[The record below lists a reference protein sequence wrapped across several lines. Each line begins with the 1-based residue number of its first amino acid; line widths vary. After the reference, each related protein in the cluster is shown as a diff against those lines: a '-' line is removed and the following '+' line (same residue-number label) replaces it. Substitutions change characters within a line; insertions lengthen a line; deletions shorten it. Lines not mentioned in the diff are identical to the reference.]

1 MDNYICRKRKSG
13 MEVIINPFITRGYIP
28 AECFCDRVAETQ
40 RLAKSLMNG
49 NDVVLF
55 SPRRMG
61 KTGLIGHV
69 FDKDEIKRSYY
80 TFFVDILHTTSL
92 REFTFFLGKEV
103 FRALQPA
110 GRKVI
115 DKLVATLKSLQG
127 KITYDSVTGQPAFG
141 ISLGDIQRPEFTLEE
156 IFTYLDNAG
165 KQCLVAID
173 EFQQIN
179 EYEDNN
185 VEALLRGHI
194 QKMKNCHFVFAGSK
208 RSIMSA
214 MFQSPAR
221 PFYKSADPLEL
232 KAIEKEVYSDFV
244 ERKFNEYGKSVS
256 KATVEFVY
264 DLFEGYTYYMQRT
277 FNEAFASID
286 KGEECSMDVVIKSI
300 DNILLMNE
308 VQFAEQMSSLT
319 ENQKRVLAAIA
330 KEAHVRKVNTS
341 AFINRY
347 QLSTASVVN
356 AAIRKLLKEDI
367 ITVDLKEYSVPDKFL
382 WLWVN
387 RQYNNEMMF
396 VR

>member
-1 MDNYICRKRKSG
+1 M
-13 MEVIINPFITRGYIP
+13 RGKP
-28 AECFCDRVAETQ
+28 
-40 RLAKSLMNG
+40 
-49 NDVVLF
+49 
-55 SPRRMG
+55 
-61 KTGLIGHV
+61 
-69 FDKDEIKRSYY
+69 
-80 TFFVDILHTTSL
+80 
-92 REFTFFLGKEV
+92 
-103 FRALQPA
+103 
-110 GRKVI
+110 
-115 DKLVATLKSLQG
+115 
-127 KITYDSVTGQPAFG
+127 
-141 ISLGDIQRPEFTLEE
+141 
-156 IFTYLDNAG
+156 
-165 KQCLVAID
+165 CLVAID

-214 MFQSPAR
+214 MFQFPAL

-232 KAIEKEVYSDFV
+232 KAIERDVYSDFV

-256 KATVEFVY
+256 KATVEYVY

-286 KGEECSMDVVIKSI
+286 RGGECSMDLVRKSI

-308 VQFAEQMSSLT
+308 VQFAEQMSNLT

-330 KEAHVRKVNTS
+330 KEERVRKVNTS
-341 AFINRY
+341 AFINCY

-356 AAIRKLLKEDI
+356 TAIRKLLKEDI
-367 ITVDLKEYSVPDKFL
+367 ITVDLKEYSIPDKFL

>member
-1 MDNYICRKRKSG
+1 MKTIH
-13 MEVIINPFITRGYIP
+13 NPFITRGYIP
-28 AECFCDRVAETQ
+28 DECFCDRVSETQ

-61 KTGLIGHV
+61 KTGLITHV
-69 FDKDEIKRSYY
+69 FEREEIKRSYY

-110 GRKVI
+110 GKKVL
-115 DKLVATLKSLQG
+115 DKLVSALKSLQG
-127 KITYDSVTGQPAFG
+127 KITYDSVTGQPSFG
-141 ISLGDIQRPEFTLEE
+141 VSLGDIQRPEFTLEE
-156 IFTYLDNAG
+156 IFNYLDNAG
-165 KQCLVAID
+165 KPCLVAID

-179 EYEDNN
+179 EYEDGNI
-185 VEALLRGHI
+185 EALLRGHI

-221 PFYKSADPLEL
+221 SFYKSADPLEL
-232 KAIEKEVYSDFV
+232 KALDKDIYSDFV
-244 ERKFNEYGKSVS
+244 GKMFNEYGKRIA
-256 KATVEFVY
+256 KAVVEYVY
-264 DLFEGYTYYMQRT
+264 DLFEGYTYYMQRV

-286 KGEECSMDVVIKSI
+286 RGEECSIEVIRMSI

-308 VQFAEQMSSLT
+308 VQFAELMSSLT
-319 ENQKRVLAAIA
+319 ENQKRVLSAIA
-330 KEAHVRKVNTS
+330 NEARVRNVNTS

-367 ITVDLKEYSVPDKFL
+367 ITVDLKEYSIPDKFL

-387 RQYNNEMMF
+387 RQYNNA
-396 VR
+396 

>member
-1 MDNYICRKRKSG
+1 
-13 MEVIINPFITRGYIP
+13 MESVHNPFITRGYIP
-28 AECFCDRVAETQ
+28 AECFCDRVSETQ

-69 FDKDEIKRSYY
+69 FDLEEIKSSYY

-110 GRKVI
+110 GRKAI
-115 DKLVATLKSLQG
+115 DKLVVALKSLQG

-165 KQCLVAID
+165 KPCLVAID

-185 VEALLRGHI
+185 IEALLRGHI

-232 KAIEKEVYSDFV
+232 RAIDRDIYSNFV
-244 ERKFNEYGKSVS
+244 EKKFNEYGKSVS
-256 KATVEFVY
+256 KATVEYVY

-286 KGEECSMDVVIKSI
+286 RGEECSMDLVRKSI
-300 DNILLMNE
+300 DNILLMNK
-308 VQFAEQMSSLT
+308 VQFAEQMSGLT

-367 ITVDLKEYSVPDKFL
+367 ITVDLKEYSIPDKFL

-396 VR
+396 VQ

>member
-1 MDNYICRKRKSG
+1 MKTIH
-13 MEVIINPFITRGYIP
+13 NPFITRGYIP
-28 AECFCDRVAETQ
+28 DECFCDRVSETQ

-61 KTGLIGHV
+61 KTGLITHV
-69 FDKDEIKRSYY
+69 FEREEIKRSYY

-110 GRKVI
+110 GKKVL
-115 DKLVATLKSLQG
+115 DKLVSALKSLQG
-127 KITYDSVTGQPAFG
+127 KITYDSVTGQPSFG
-141 ISLGDIQRPEFTLEE
+141 VSLGDIQRPEFTLEE
-156 IFTYLDNAG
+156 IFNYLDNAG
-165 KQCLVAID
+165 KPCLVAID

-179 EYEDNN
+179 EYEDGN

-221 PFYKSADPLEL
+221 PFYKSVDPLEL
-232 KAIEKEVYSDFV
+232 KALDKDIYSDFV
-244 ERKFNEYGKSVS
+244 GKMFNEYGKRIA
-256 KATVEFVY
+256 KAVVEYVY
-264 DLFEGYTYYMQRT
+264 DLFEGYTYYMQRV

-286 KGEECSMDVVIKSI
+286 RGEECSTEVIRMSI

-308 VQFAEQMSSLT
+308 VQFAELMSSLT
-319 ENQKRVLAAIA
+319 ENQKRVLSAIA
-330 KEAHVRKVNTS
+330 NEAHVRNVNTS

-367 ITVDLKEYSVPDKFL
+367 ITVDLKEYSIPDKFL

-387 RQYNNEMMF
+387 RQYNNA
-396 VR
+396 

>member
-1 MDNYICRKRKSG
+1 MQLVMKTIH
-13 MEVIINPFITRGYIP
+13 NPFITRGYIP
-28 AECFCDRVAETQ
+28 DECFCDRVSETQ

-61 KTGLIGHV
+61 KTGLITHV
-69 FDKDEIKRSYY
+69 FEREEIKRSYY

-110 GRKVI
+110 GKKVL
-115 DKLVATLKSLQG
+115 DKLVSALKSLQG
-127 KITYDSVTGQPAFG
+127 KITYDSVTGQPSFG
-141 ISLGDIQRPEFTLEE
+141 VSLGDIQRPEFTLEE
-156 IFTYLDNAG
+156 IFNYLDNAG
-165 KQCLVAID
+165 KPCLVAID

-179 EYEDNN
+179 EYEDGNI
-185 VEALLRGHI
+185 EALLRGHI

-214 MFQSPAR
+214 MFLSPAR

-232 KAIEKEVYSDFV
+232 KALDKDIYSDFV
-244 ERKFNEYGKSVS
+244 GKMFNEYGKRIA
-256 KATVEFVY
+256 KAVVEYVY
-264 DLFEGYTYYMQRT
+264 DLFEGYTYYMQRV

-286 KGEECSMDVVIKSI
+286 RGEECSTEVIRMSI

-308 VQFAEQMSSLT
+308 VQFAELMSSLT
-319 ENQKRVLAAIA
+319 ENQKRVLSAIA
-330 KEAHVRKVNTS
+330 NEARVRNVNTS

-367 ITVDLKEYSVPDKFL
+367 ITVDLKEYSIPDKFL

-387 RQYNNEMMF
+387 RQYNNA
-396 VR
+396 

>member
-1 MDNYICRKRKSG
+1 
-13 MEVIINPFITRGYIP
+13 MESIHNPFITRGYIP
-28 AECFCDRVAETQ
+28 AECFCDRVSETQ

-69 FDKDEIKRSYY
+69 FDLEEIKGYYY

-92 REFTFFLGKEV
+92 REFTFFLGKEM

-110 GRKVI
+110 GRKAI
-115 DKLVATLKSLQG
+115 DKLVVALKSLQG

-165 KQCLVAID
+165 KPCLVAID

-232 KAIEKEVYSDFV
+232 KAIDRDTYSNFV
-244 ERKFNEYGKSVS
+244 EKKFNEYGKSVS
-256 KATVEFVY
+256 KATVEYVY

-286 KGEECSMDVVIKSI
+286 RGEECSMDLVRTSI

-319 ENQKRVLAAIA
+319 ENQKRVLAAFA
-330 KEAHVRKVNTS
+330 KEGHVRKVNTS
-341 AFINRY
+341 AFIGRY

-367 ITVDLKEYSVPDKFL
+367 VTVDLKEYSIPDKFL
-382 WLWVN
+382 WIWVN
-387 RQYNNEMMF
+387 RQYNNEMTF

>member
-1 MDNYICRKRKSG
+1 M
-13 MEVIINPFITRGYIP
+13 
-28 AECFCDRVAETQ
+28 
-40 RLAKSLMNG
+40 
-49 NDVVLF
+49 
-55 SPRRMG
+55 
-61 KTGLIGHV
+61 
-69 FDKDEIKRSYY
+69 
-80 TFFVDILHTTSL
+80 
-92 REFTFFLGKEV
+92 

-165 KQCLVAID
+165 KPCLVAID

-221 PFYKSADPLEL
+221 PFYKSADPLKL
-232 KAIEKEVYSDFV
+232 KAIDRDIYSNFV
-244 ERKFNEYGKSVS
+244 EKKFNEYGKSVS
-256 KATVEFVY
+256 KATVEYVY
-264 DLFEGYTYYMQRT
+264 DLLEGYTYYMQRT

-286 KGEECSMDVVIKSI
+286 RGGECSMDLVRKSI

-308 VQFAEQMSSLT
+308 IQFAEQMSNLT

-330 KEAHVRKVNTS
+330 KEERVRKVNTS

-356 AAIRKLLKEDI
+356 TAIRKLLKEDI
-367 ITVDLKEYSVPDKFL
+367 ITVDLKEYSIP
-382 WLWVN
+382 
-387 RQYNNEMMF
+387 RQ
-396 VR
+396 VSLALGQPAVQ

>member
-1 MDNYICRKRKSG
+1 
-13 MEVIINPFITRGYIP
+13 MEAIHNPFITRGYIP
-28 AECFCDRVAETQ
+28 AECFCDRVSETQ

-69 FDKDEIKRSYY
+69 FDLEEIKSSYY

-103 FRALQPA
+103 FRALQLA
-110 GRKVI
+110 GMKSI
-115 DKLVATLKSLQG
+115 DKLVVALKSLQG

-165 KQCLVAID
+165 KPCLVAID

-208 RSIMSA
+208 RSIMSD

-232 KAIEKEVYSDFV
+232 KAIDRDIYSNFV
-244 ERKFNEYGKSVS
+244 AKKFNEYGKSVS
-256 KATVEFVY
+256 KATVEYVY

-286 KGEECSMDVVIKSI
+286 GGEECSLDVVRQSI

-308 VQFAEQMSSLT
+308 VQFAEQMSGLT

-330 KEAHVRKVNTS
+330 KEGHVRKINTS

-367 ITVDLKEYSVPDKFL
+367 ITVDLKEYSIPDKFL

-387 RQYNNEMMF
+387 RQYNNEMTF

>member
-1 MDNYICRKRKSG
+1 MQKMQLVMKTIH
-13 MEVIINPFITRGYIP
+13 NPFITRGYIP
-28 AECFCDRVAETQ
+28 DECFCDRVSETQ

-61 KTGLIGHV
+61 KTGLITHV
-69 FDKDEIKRSYY
+69 FEREEIKRSYY

-110 GRKVI
+110 GKKVL
-115 DKLVATLKSLQG
+115 DKLVSALKSLQG
-127 KITYDSVTGQPAFG
+127 KITYDSVTGQPSFG
-141 ISLGDIQRPEFTLEE
+141 VSLGDIQRPEFILEE
-156 IFTYLDNAG
+156 IFNYLDNAG
-165 KQCLVAID
+165 KPCLVAID

-179 EYEDNN
+179 EYEDGN

-214 MFQSPAR
+214 MFQSPAH

-232 KAIEKEVYSDFV
+232 KALDKDIYSDFV
-244 ERKFNEYGKSVS
+244 GKMFNEYGKRIA
-256 KATVEFVY
+256 KAVVEYVY
-264 DLFEGYTYYMQRT
+264 DLFEGYTYYMQRV

-286 KGEECSMDVVIKSI
+286 RGEECSIEVIRMSI

-308 VQFAEQMSSLT
+308 VQFAELMSSLT
-319 ENQKRVLAAIA
+319 ENQKRVLSAIA
-330 KEAHVRKVNTS
+330 NEARVRNVNTS

-367 ITVDLKEYSVPDKFL
+367 ITVDLKEYSIPDKFL

-387 RQYNNEMMF
+387 RQYNNA
-396 VR
+396 

>member
-1 MDNYICRKRKSG
+1 
-13 MEVIINPFITRGYIP
+13 MEAVHNPFITRGYIP
-28 AECFCDRVAETQ
+28 AECFCDRVSETQ

-69 FDKDEIKRSYY
+69 FDLDEIKSSYY

-115 DKLVATLKSLQG
+115 DKLVVALKSLQG
-127 KITYDSVTGQPAFG
+127 KITYDSVTGQPSFG

-165 KQCLVAID
+165 KPCLVAID

-208 RSIMSA
+208 RSIMNA

-232 KAIEKEVYSDFV
+232 KAIDRDTYLNFV
-244 ERKFNEYGKSVS
+244 EKKFNEYGKSVS
-256 KATVEFVY
+256 KATVEYVY

-286 KGEECSMDVVIKSI
+286 RGEECSMDLIRKSI
-300 DNILLMNE
+300 DNILLMNQ
-308 VQFAEQMSSLT
+308 VQFAEQMSCLT

-330 KEAHVRKVNTS
+330 KETHVRKVNTS

-367 ITVDLKEYSVPDKFL
+367 ITVDLKEYSIPDKFL

-387 RQYNNEMMF
+387 LQYNNEIM
-396 VR
+396 

>member
-1 MDNYICRKRKSG
+1 
-13 MEVIINPFITRGYIP
+13 MESIHNPFITRGYIP
-28 AECFCDRVAETQ
+28 AECFCDRASETQ

-69 FDKDEIKRSYY
+69 FDLEEIKSSYY

-110 GRKVI
+110 GRKAI
-115 DKLVATLKSLQG
+115 DKLVVALKSLQG
-127 KITYDSVTGQPAFG
+127 KITYDSVTGQPTFG

-165 KQCLVAID
+165 KPCLVAID

-232 KAIEKEVYSDFV
+232 KAIDRDIYSNFV
-244 ERKFNEYGKSVS
+244 AKKFNEYGKSVS
-256 KATVEFVY
+256 KATVEYVY

-286 KGEECSMDVVIKSI
+286 RGEECSMDLVRKSI

-308 VQFAEQMSSLT
+308 VQFAEQMSGLT

-367 ITVDLKEYSVPDKFL
+367 ITVDLKEYSIPDKFL

-396 VR
+396 VQ

>member
-1 MDNYICRKRKSG
+1 MKTIH
-13 MEVIINPFITRGYIP
+13 NPFITRGYIP
-28 AECFCDRVAETQ
+28 DECFCDRVSETQ

-61 KTGLIGHV
+61 KTGLITHV
-69 FDKDEIKRSYY
+69 FEREEIKRSYY

-110 GRKVI
+110 GKKVL
-115 DKLVATLKSLQG
+115 DKLVSALKSLQG
-127 KITYDSVTGQPAFG
+127 KITYDSVTGQPSFG
-141 ISLGDIQRPEFTLEE
+141 VSLGDIQRPEFTLEE
-156 IFTYLDNAG
+156 IFNYLDNAG
-165 KQCLVAID
+165 KPCLVAID

-179 EYEDNN
+179 EYEDGNI
-185 VEALLRGHI
+185 EALLRGHI

-214 MFQSPAR
+214 MFLSPAR

-232 KAIEKEVYSDFV
+232 KALDKDIYSDFV
-244 ERKFNEYGKSVS
+244 GNMFNEYGKRIA
-256 KATVEFVY
+256 KAVVEYVY
-264 DLFEGYTYYMQRT
+264 DLFEGYTYYMQRV

-286 KGEECSMDVVIKSI
+286 RGEECSIEVIRMSI

-308 VQFAEQMSSLT
+308 VQFAELMSSLT
-319 ENQKRVLAAIA
+319 ENQKRVLSAIA
-330 KEAHVRKVNTS
+330 NEAHVRNVNTS

-367 ITVDLKEYSVPDKFL
+367 ITVDLKEYSIPDKFL

-387 RQYNNEMMF
+387 RQYNNA
-396 VR
+396 

>member
-1 MDNYICRKRKSG
+1 MA
-13 MEVIINPFITRGYIP
+13 EVHNPFITRGYIP
-28 AECFCDRVAETQ
+28 AECFCDRTDEAQ
-40 RLAKSLMNG
+40 RLTKSLISG

-61 KTGLIGHV
+61 KTGLIRHV
-69 FDKDEIKRSYY
+69 FDREEIKNSYY

-103 FRALQPA
+103 FRVLQSA
-110 GRKVI
+110 DRKII
-115 DKLVATLKSLQG
+115 DKLVAALKSLQG
-127 KITYDSVTGQPAFG
+127 RITYDSVTGQPSFG
-141 ISLGDIQRPEFTLEE
+141 ISLGDIQQPEFTLEE

-165 KQCLVAID
+165 KPCLVAID

-185 VEALLRGHI
+185 VEAFLRGHI

-232 KAIEKEVYSDFV
+232 KAIDKEVYTDFV
-244 ERKFNEYGKSVS
+244 VKKFNGYDRSVS
-256 KATVEFVY
+256 KETVEYVH
-264 DLFEGYTYYMQRT
+264 DLFEGYTYFMQRT

-286 KGEECSMDVVIKSI
+286 RGEECSLGMVVKSI

-308 VQFAEQMSSLT
+308 VQFAEQMSGLT

-330 KEAHVRKVNTS
+330 KEGRVRKVNTS
-341 AFINRY
+341 SFINRY

-367 ITVDLKEYSVPDKFL
+367 ITVDLKEYSIPDKFL
-382 WLWVN
+382 WIWVN
-387 RQYNNEMMF
+387 RQYNNEMML

>member
-1 MDNYICRKRKSG
+1 
-13 MEVIINPFITRGYIP
+13 MEAVHNPFITRGYIP
-28 AECFCDRVAETQ
+28 EECFCDRGSETHM
-40 RLAKSLMNG
+40 LAKSLMNG

-61 KTGLIGHV
+61 KTGLIEHV
-69 FDKDEIKRSYY
+69 FDLEEIKSSYY

-110 GRKVI
+110 GRKAI
-115 DKLVATLKSLQG
+115 DKLVAALKSLQG
-127 KITYDSVTGQPAFG
+127 KITYDSVTGPAFG

-165 KQCLVAID
+165 KPCLVAID

-194 QKMKNCHFVFAGSK
+194 QKMKKCHFVFAGSK

-221 PFYKSADPLEL
+221 PFYKSADSLEL
-232 KAIEKEVYSDFV
+232 KAIDRDIYSNFV
-244 ERKFNEYGKSVS
+244 AKKFNEYGKSVS
-256 KATVEFVY
+256 KTTVEYVY

-286 KGEECSMDVVIKSI
+286 RGEECSMDLIKKSL

-308 VQFAEQMSSLT
+308 VQFAEQMSGLT

-367 ITVDLKEYSVPDKFL
+367 ITVDLKEYSIPDKFL

-387 RQYNNEMMF
+387 RQYNNEMSF

>member
-1 MDNYICRKRKSG
+1 MQKMQLVMKTIH
-13 MEVIINPFITRGYIP
+13 NPFITRGYIP
-28 AECFCDRVAETQ
+28 DECFCDRVSETQ

-61 KTGLIGHV
+61 KTGLITHV
-69 FDKDEIKRSYY
+69 FEREEIKRSYY

-110 GRKVI
+110 GKKVL
-115 DKLVATLKSLQG
+115 DKLVSALKSLQG
-127 KITYDSVTGQPAFG
+127 KVTYDSVTGQPSFG
-141 ISLGDIQRPEFTLEE
+141 VSLGDIQRPEFTLEE
-156 IFTYLDNAG
+156 IFNYLDNAG
-165 KQCLVAID
+165 KPCLVAID

-179 EYEDNN
+179 EYEDGNI
-185 VEALLRGHI
+185 EALLRGHI

-214 MFQSPAR
+214 MFQSPAH

-232 KAIEKEVYSDFV
+232 KALDKDIYSDFV
-244 ERKFNEYGKSVS
+244 GKMFNEYGKRIA
-256 KATVEFVY
+256 KAVVEYVY
-264 DLFEGYTYYMQRT
+264 DLFEGYTYYMQRV

-286 KGEECSMDVVIKSI
+286 RGEECSIDVIRMSI

-308 VQFAEQMSSLT
+308 VQFAELMSSLT
-319 ENQKRVLAAIA
+319 ENQKRVLSAIA
-330 KEAHVRKVNTS
+330 NEARVRNVNTS

-367 ITVDLKEYSVPDKFL
+367 ITVDLKEYSIPDKFL

-387 RQYNNEMMF
+387 RQYNNA
-396 VR
+396 

>member
-1 MDNYICRKRKSG
+1 
-13 MEVIINPFITRGYIP
+13 MEAVSNPFITRGYIP
-28 AECFCDRVAETQ
+28 AECFCDRVGETR

-49 NDVVLF
+49 NDVALF

-69 FDKDEIKRSYY
+69 FDREEIKSSYY

-110 GRKVI
+110 GRKVV
-115 DKLVATLKSLQG
+115 DRLVAALKSLQG

-165 KQCLVAID
+165 KPCLVAID

-179 EYEDNN
+179 EYEDSN

-232 KAIEKEVYSDFV
+232 KAIDRGVYSDFV
-244 ERKFNEYGKSVS
+244 EKKFHEYGKSVS
-256 KATVEFVY
+256 RTTVEYVY

-286 KGEECSMDVVIKSI
+286 RGGKCSMDVVRKSI

-330 KEAHVRKVNTS
+330 KEDRVRKVNTS

-367 ITVDLKEYSVPDKFL
+367 ITVDLKEYSIPDKFL

-387 RQYNNEMMF
+387 RQYNNEMVF

>member
-1 MDNYICRKRKSG
+1 MLKMQLVMKTIH
-13 MEVIINPFITRGYIP
+13 NPFITRGYIP
-28 AECFCDRVAETQ
+28 DECFCDRVSETQ

-61 KTGLIGHV
+61 KTGLITHV
-69 FDKDEIKRSYY
+69 FEREEIKRSYY

-110 GRKVI
+110 GKKVL
-115 DKLVATLKSLQG
+115 DKLVSALKSLQG
-127 KITYDSVTGQPAFG
+127 KITYDSVTGQPSFG
-141 ISLGDIQRPEFTLEE
+141 VSLGDIQRPEFTLEE
-156 IFTYLDNAG
+156 IFNYLDNAG
-165 KQCLVAID
+165 MPCLVAID

-179 EYEDNN
+179 EYEDGNI
-185 VEALLRGHI
+185 EALLRGHI

-214 MFQSPAR
+214 MFQSPAH

-232 KAIEKEVYSDFV
+232 KALDKDIYSDFV
-244 ERKFNEYGKSVS
+244 GKMFNEYGKRIA
-256 KATVEFVY
+256 KAVVEYVY
-264 DLFEGYTYYMQRT
+264 DLFEGYTYYMQRV

-286 KGEECSMDVVIKSI
+286 RGEECSIEVIRMSI

-308 VQFAEQMSSLT
+308 VQFAELMSSLT
-319 ENQKRVLAAIA
+319 ENQKRVLSAIA
-330 KEAHVRKVNTS
+330 NEARVRNVNTS

-367 ITVDLKEYSVPDKFL
+367 ITVDLKEYSIPDKFL

-387 RQYNNEMMF
+387 RQYNNA
-396 VR
+396 

>member
-1 MDNYICRKRKSG
+1 MKTIH
-13 MEVIINPFITRGYIP
+13 NPFIIRGYIP
-28 AECFCDRVAETQ
+28 DECFCDRVSETQ

-61 KTGLIGHV
+61 KTGLITHV
-69 FDKDEIKRSYY
+69 FEREEIKRPYY

-110 GRKVI
+110 GKKVL
-115 DKLVATLKSLQG
+115 DKLVSALKSLQG
-127 KITYDSVTGQPAFG
+127 KITYDSVTGQPSFG
-141 ISLGDIQRPEFTLEE
+141 VSLGDIQRPEFTLEE
-156 IFTYLDNAG
+156 IFNYLDNAG
-165 KQCLVAID
+165 KPCLVAID

-179 EYEDNN
+179 EYEDGN

-221 PFYKSADPLEL
+221 PFYKNADPLEL
-232 KAIEKEVYSDFV
+232 KALDKDIYSDFV
-244 ERKFNEYGKSVS
+244 GKMFNEYGKRIA
-256 KATVEFVY
+256 KAVVEYVY
-264 DLFEGYTYYMQRT
+264 DLFEGYTYYMQRV

-286 KGEECSMDVVIKSI
+286 RGEECSIEVIRMSI

-308 VQFAEQMSSLT
+308 VQFAELMSSLT
-319 ENQKRVLAAIA
+319 ENQKRVLSAIA
-330 KEAHVRKVNTS
+330 NEAHVRNVNTS

-367 ITVDLKEYSVPDKFL
+367 ITVDLKEYSIPDKFL

-387 RQYNNEMMF
+387 RQYNNA
-396 VR
+396 